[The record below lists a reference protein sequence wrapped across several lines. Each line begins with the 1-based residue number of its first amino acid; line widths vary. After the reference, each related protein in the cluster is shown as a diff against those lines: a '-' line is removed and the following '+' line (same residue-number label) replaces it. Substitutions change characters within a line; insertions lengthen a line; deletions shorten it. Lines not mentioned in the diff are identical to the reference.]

1 MRLCQSIGCEEWRY
15 QIFEEKAREC
25 IPFMSLEGGKR
36 MVTLLLANLKI
47 WGMMC
52 LVLKEKEAAI
62 PYGAPLQIP
71 KRL

>member
-1 MRLCQSIGCEEWRY
+1 
-15 QIFEEKAREC
+15 
-25 IPFMSLEGGKR
+25 MSLEGGKR

>member
-1 MRLCQSIGCEEWRY
+1 
-15 QIFEEKAREC
+15 
-25 IPFMSLEGGKR
+25 MSLEGGKR

-52 LVLKEKEAAI
+52 LVLKEKEAVI